1 MDQYSLQGRSETY
14 PTPDSCNP
22 PPVQVGFFL
31 PVLIWERA
39 QICSGPLE
47 APVTPHDWRLSK
59 AQLLRSRKDAVH
71 APLTKDHVIRRI
83 KKLPFMPIDRL
94 KSLKSKWDAER

>member
-39 QICSGPLE
+39 QICSGSLE
-47 APVTPHDWRLSK
+47 APSRRTIGGSAK
-59 AQLLRSRKDAVH
+59 YNCSASRKDAVH
-71 APLTKDHVIRRI
+71 APLTKDHLIRRI

-94 KSLKSKWDAER
+94 KSLKSKW